1 VDLLKVLPHED
12 TEELLDLLPD
22 PRRERVNALLSEREV
37 TAMDF
42 ISLTANPSL
51 KVSQAKTRVVASGLD
66 YHKISYLYVVD
77 PDVNSLMGVV
87 DAHQLLLEQEIATM
101 EEIMTSP
108 AVAADSDDI
117 REDLATLFSKYNYRM
132 IPVVDPE
139 DRILGVI
146 NYHDIMTS
154 TGPRP

>member
-1 VDLLKVLPHED
+1 MDLLKVLPHED

-66 YHKISYLYVVD
+66 YHTISYLYVVD

-87 DAHQLLLEQEIATM
+87 DARQLLLEQDIATM
-101 EEIMTSP
+101 EELMTSP